1 VPDASRDLPTP
12 LGPVTV
18 TSPGQAIAAVRARAS
33 HSRPMNEVVATGT
46 GATADAACSRR
57 AAR

>member
-1 VPDASRDLPTP
+1 MPDASRDLPTP
-12 LGPVTV
+12 PGPVTV
-18 TSPGQAIAAVRARAS
+18 TSQGRAIAAVRARAS

-46 GATADAACSRR
+46 GATADAAWSRS